1 MATNRNKILLITLII
16 IISILIII
24 SIIGMILYRDQ
35 PEVLQGQI
43 ETTQVTISG
52 KLLGRVEKFYVREG
66 DYVTK
71 GDTLVLIHS
80 PEVDAQ
86 LQTASAMEEVAKY
99 QNKKVDAGT
108 RSEIIKSLKQAWEAA
123 DANYTLAKT
132 TWQRTEKLY
141 RDSVVTTQRMD
152 EITALYKTAE
162 AAKNAAWYEY
172 QMALSGAQA
181 EDKESAKA
189 LVNAAKG
196 GVNAVEAVL
205 SDAKLTT
212 PQSGEIGSIYP
223 SVGELVMPGTPIMDI
238 VVIDSCYVVLNVRED
253 QLPYFYMGGEFYGTV
268 PALSDARITF
278 SVFYMSPLGSFAT
291 WRSTKQ
297 TGSYD
302 LVTFQIKGRPI
313 AITDLQD
320 KNKEKA
326 LLHRLRPGMSVLV
339 TLYK

>member
-1 MATNRNKILLITLII
+1 
-16 IISILIII
+16 
-24 SIIGMILYRDQ
+24 
-35 PEVLQGQI
+35 
-43 ETTQVTISG
+43 
-52 KLLGRVEKFYVREG
+52 
-66 DYVTK
+66 
-71 GDTLVLIHS
+71 
-80 PEVDAQ
+80 
-86 LQTASAMEEVAKY
+86 MEEVAKY